1 MPKILSNPTFTQRLS
16 KVDDVAFHSVTADIV
31 AVGISAPTVTLS
43 SLVNCTAVLAIAP
56 TLFVDGKCSRF
67 SCTFSVTVTA
77 ADTTTSFAA
86 AIAAFP
92 VFTTVAQLTA
102 LAQGH
107 SGTPT
112 AFHVS
117 AENCAAYSVPTTNGV
132 AVSFTAQSTET
143 HTIKL
148 DAVYYSP

>member
-16 KVDDVAFHSVTADIV
+16 EVDDVTFHSVTADIV
-31 AVGISAPTVTLS
+31 TLGISVPAVTLS

-56 TLFVDGKCSRF
+56 TLFVDGKCARF

-92 VFTTVAQLTA
+92 VFTTVSQLTA

-107 SGTPT
+107 AGTT
-112 AFHVS
+112 FHLP
-117 AENCAAYSVPTTNGV
+117 AENCAAYSVPATNSV
-132 AVSFTAQSTET
+132 AVTFTAQSTET
-143 HTIKL
+143 HIVKL
-148 DAVYYSP
+148 DAVYYAP